1 MNRNKNKETDPGFGR
16 NSWISLQNDPVLHG
30 CVAITP
36 WFIWSYFFS
45 ILTINPDFQTKELK
59 NYKLE

>member
-1 MNRNKNKETDPGFGR
+1 MVVAWRRGVAGERMKKGQIDPGFGR

-36 WFIWSYFFS
+36 
-45 ILTINPDFQTKELK
+45 
-59 NYKLE
+59 